1 MSIRRHL
8 RLLSVLLVG
17 LAGAGLLIV
26 GFGLTPLSG
35 SVLGSMFGLGPKGDF
50 SVSSGSNSVAVPQ
63 SSTGTVSITVASLN
77 HLSGDVS
84 ITAATTTSA
93 NSLVVTIS
101 QSSVKLTPG
110 VTVSLSVTVSATTS
124 TTLGYYN
131 VTVQGKANALSHS
144 ITILAHVT
152 PPPPPPT
159 PDFYL
164 YTSSSSL
171 TVAAGAYATATVT
184 ISSLLSYS
192 GNVVLTV
199 TVYPSGVNSPGV
211 SLNLTTLFLP
221 AAGANTTTL
230 VVNASSA
237 SVGYY
242 TIGIAGSS
250 GALNHSIS
258 IGLSVTDPGEVL
270 TFLGYSFTS
279 PTNATLYVRNL
290 GSSTTSFVSYY
301 VTDYGPD
308 RYTLASWSGPS
319 LAPGQLVA
327 VTVLI
332 GASCSGCVLA
342 GSAFT
347 FLQGNLYSMTL
358 VTSRN
363 AVFTFSTAP
372 SGQEHLGMD
381 NFGFTSGTNL
391 TMYIVQLVAYYVLDA
406 SGDYYYLSSYP
417 GPTIPLTQAAVVR
430 VTIGSACPGCTLSG
444 NAFTFMVG
452 YSYTIILV
460 TSTSHEF
467 TFSVFR

>member
-1 MSIRRHL
+1 MYLHGYRSTWRPSRRIFSRTLVGGLSSDWSYPRFRCARSSRIIPRTPWGSSRSRIALNVLLILHVGNIFPIKNRGNSRVIMSIRRHL

-199 TVYPSGVNSPGV
+199 TVYPS
-211 SLNLTTLFLP
+211 TLL
-221 AAGANTTTL
+221 
-230 VVNASSA
+230 
-237 SVGYY
+237 
-242 TIGIAGSS
+242 
-250 GALNHSIS
+250 
-258 IGLSVTDPGEVL
+258 
-270 TFLGYSFTS
+270 
-279 PTNATLYVRNL
+279 
-290 GSSTTSFVSYY
+290 
-301 VTDYGPD
+301 
-308 RYTLASWSGPS
+308 
-319 LAPGQLVA
+319 
-327 VTVLI
+327 
-332 GASCSGCVLA
+332 
-342 GSAFT
+342 
-347 FLQGNLYSMTL
+347 
-358 VTSRN
+358 
-363 AVFTFSTAP
+363 
-372 SGQEHLGMD
+372 
-381 NFGFTSGTNL
+381 
-391 TMYIVQLVAYYVLDA
+391 
-406 SGDYYYLSSYP
+406 LSSYQLQERTLLLWSSMLP
-417 GPTIPLTQAAVVR
+417 VRRLDTIRSALRDLVVR
-430 VTIGSACPGCTLSG
+430 
-444 NAFTFMVG
+444 
-452 YSYTIILV
+452 
-460 TSTSHEF
+460 
-467 TFSVFR
+467 